1 MTNVQRRC
9 LAAALMAG
17 MMFLASIYA
26 LLGVLLT
33 SMIEYFGLTDSAQGL
48 ASSAA
53 SAGGVI
59 ALVSSFLLIGR
70 LPKTML
76 LRIALGICAVFIA
89 LLKIAPAF
97 GVFVA
102 LWLVIGVGMGYIDML
117 LSSCMADLYHG
128 RTATRMMCTLHM
140 LYGVSSMLC
149 PVIFNRLMAG
159 GMVWNSV
166 YLCVA
171 AAGALLLFYTIFAV
185 RFARMTGHG
194 SEQRMSFKTMGGMLA
209 KGMMPGLIAAM
220 FCHGMFLGGLNTWLT
235 RFVSVTLDSPM
246 GAMALSFMFLGVMA
260 SRLIVPSL
268 PITPM
273 QYVRVGG
280 LLGGAVL
287 LIALPFGNSLVMCIA
302 AVIAGLFFGGLI
314 PCILDIGCVE
324 TPQSSMLATTVLML
338 SLYIGQV
345 IVSPVIGAL
354 EASVGLQWGIAL
366 CGAFTILCSVCCI
379 WAGMG
384 KK

>member
-9 LAAALMAG
+9 LAVALMAG

-33 SMIEYFGLTDSAQGL
+33 SMIEHFGLTDSAQGL
-48 ASSAA
+48 ASSA
-53 SAGGVI
+53 SAVGGVI

-76 LRIALGICAVFIA
+76 LRVSLGICAVFIA
-89 LLKIAPAF
+89 LLKLAPAF
-97 GVFVA
+97 AVFVA
-102 LWLVIGVGMGYIDML
+102 LWLIIGVGMGYVDML
-117 LSSCMADLYHG
+117 LSSCMADLYQG
-128 RTATRMMCTLHM
+128 RKATRMMCTLHM

-149 PVIFNRLMAG
+149 PVIFNRLLTG
-159 GMVWNSV
+159 GMVWSSV

-171 AAGALLLFYTIFAV
+171 AAGALLLAYTIFAV
-185 RFARMTGHG
+185 RFARMTGLG
-194 SEQRMSFKTMGGMLA
+194 NEQRMSFKTMGGLL
-209 KGMMPGLIAAM
+209 GQGPMPGLIAAM

-235 RFVSVTLDSPM
+235 RYVSVTLDNPM

-287 LIALPFGNSLVMCIA
+287 LIALPFGNAHVMCIA
-302 AVIAGLFFGGLI
+302 ATVAGLFFGGLI

-366 CGAFTILCSVCCI
+366 CGVFTVLCSVFCI
-379 WAGMG
+379 LASMR
-384 KK
+384 KR